1 MTTLPKADFV
11 KFIAAET
18 GVAKNHVAAVL
29 DALGPVIQTNCANGH
44 TVMLLGLGR
53 FSMKDRA
60 ARTGRNPRTGD
71 AVEIPAAQVLTFKL
85 SKPSKS

>member
-29 DALGPVIQTNCANGH
+29 DALGPVIQTNCAAGH
-44 TVMLLGLGR
+44 IITLPGLGR

-60 ARTGRNPRTGD
+60 PRTGRNPRTG
-71 AVEIPAAQVLTFKL
+71 ETIQIPAAQVLTFKL
-85 SKPSKS
+85 SKS